1 MEAQHEPEGDSAPEW
16 FTVQLDGT
24 RKIVVLDSATFVG
37 RHLEADGVDSGK
49 TVIVSASYSGVYCAR
64 LVQRAGPIGAI
75 GIDCGIGKDGAG
87 VAGLWYFEA
96 LAIPAAAADIA
107 TVELGNGVDLWEA
120 GKISRSNWLAHALG
134 VVAGMTVKDA
144 AHLLAMAPSP
154 LPEPDGENREVMVEG
169 PNGHNV
175 VATNSIAECLP
186 EDRDTNVMCTA
197 GHTGR
202 SVIGYI
208 IGFRPYAF
216 ICSDGGIGKNNSGLL
231 ALGPAND
238 AGIPGASVSA
248 ATARMGDGH
257 STYEDGVISA
267 MNGLAVAAG
276 VRIGMTAKEAA
287 RLLVERDAR

>member
-154 LPEPDGENREVMVEG
+154 LPEP
-169 PNGHNV
+169 
-175 VATNSIAECLP
+175 
-186 EDRDTNVMCTA
+186 
-197 GHTGR
+197 
-202 SVIGYI
+202 
-208 IGFRPYAF
+208 
-216 ICSDGGIGKNNSGLL
+216 
-231 ALGPAND
+231 
-238 AGIPGASVSA
+238 
-248 ATARMGDGH
+248 
-257 STYEDGVISA
+257 
-267 MNGLAVAAG
+267 
-276 VRIGMTAKEAA
+276 
-287 RLLVERDAR
+287 

>member
-1 MEAQHEPEGDSAPEW
+1 MDAQHELEDGADPEW
-16 FTVQLDGT
+16 FTVQLESA
-24 RKIVVLDSATFVG
+24 RKIIVLDSATFVE
-37 RHLEADGVDSGK
+37 RYLEAEGIDPGK
-49 TVIVSASYSGVYCAR
+49 TVIVSASYSGVYCAK

-87 VAGLWYFEA
+87 VAGLWYYEA
-96 LAIPAAAADIA
+96 LAIPAAAADIT
-107 TVELGNGVDLWEA
+107 TVELGNGVDLWDA
-120 GKISRSNWLAHALG
+120 GRISRSNSLAHALG
-134 VVAGMTVKDA
+134 VVAGMSVKDA

-154 LPEPDGENREVMVEG
+154 LPAPDGENREVMVVG

-186 EDRDTNVMCTA
+186 EDLDTNVMCTA

-238 AGIPGASVSA
+238 VGIPGASVSA

-267 MNGLAVAAG
+267 MNDLAGAAG